1 MSVNGPP
8 PTARNQ
14 GAPGIRLKCADV
26 RISVPTGLQG
36 KVTMRMIRTGCLCQR
51 GGFAIA
57 LCVFLCCSGV
67 QSLAAENLE
76 CPEIGPSR
84 VPDLIGDTT
93 GAGLFAT
100 ENFIDLANEINEAI
114 SRLEISAP
122 DISRADVQ
130 NVLIAAYCRVVAREP
145 GLAAAEKWGL
155 MRQFTGVLEREM
167 AVDKIAVDKMLP
179 GGPIIARIPLPPD
192 VYRELQAQAEIS
204 HLTAAQLMAAILARA
219 AGR

>member
-1 MSVNGPP
+1 
-8 PTARNQ
+8 
-14 GAPGIRLKCADV
+14 
-26 RISVPTGLQG
+26 
-36 KVTMRMIRTGCLCQR
+36 MRMIRNGCLGQR
-51 GGFAIA
+51 VGFAIA
-57 LCVFLCCSGV
+57 LCVFLCCNGA

-76 CPEIGPSR
+76 CPEIGPGR
-84 VPDLIGDTT
+84 VPDIIGDAS
-93 GAGLFAT
+93 GGGLFAT
-100 ENFIDLANEINEAI
+100 ENYIDLANEINEAI

-145 GLAAAEKWGL
+145 GLAAGEKWGR

-167 AVDKIAVDKMLP
+167 AVDKMLP
-179 GGPIIARIPLPPD
+179 GGPIIARIPLAPE